1 MTDNDSTRL
10 LSDSGL
16 PAAGPA
22 INARRADGDGA
33 PAERSR
39 PTTSRS
45 RPESGR
51 RRSAGR
57 TVLLTR
63 LDSPLAEHI
72 ADRHPELHLVDLV
85 TGETP
90 REDVE
95 QILLTG
101 PQPPGPDSGW
111 QTRAEGARWVHFGSA
126 GIDNFPRDWLF
137 GRTVTCSRGVNSA
150 PIAEFVLGLILSAEK
165 RLPQLWGPTP
175 ADSLWSDPLGSLEN
189 RTVGLIGLGSIGTA
203 VTSRLRPF
211 GPRIIGVRRST
222 GSPVPPGVEVRGRLE
237 DVLAES
243 EHLVVA
249 APLTPATHHLLDRA
263 AFARVRP
270 GAHLI
275 NVSRGGLIDH
285 QALLA
290 ALRNGI
296 VGRASLDV
304 TEPEPLPDDDPL
316 RHHPNVYLT
325 PHVSWSGPGT
335 QSRALDLFSTN
346 LRRWWDRQPMLGLVD
361 VAAGY

>member
-1 MTDNDSTRL
+1 M
-10 LSDSGL
+10 
-16 PAAGPA
+16 
-22 INARRADGDGA
+22 
-33 PAERSR
+33 
-39 PTTSRS
+39 
-45 RPESGR
+45 
-51 RRSAGR
+51 
-57 TVLLTR
+57 
-63 LDSPLAEHI
+63 
-72 ADRHPELHLVDLV
+72 
-85 TGETP
+85 
-90 REDVE
+90 
-95 QILLTG
+95 
-101 PQPPGPDSGW
+101 
-111 QTRAEGARWVHFGSA
+111 HFGSA
-126 GIDNFPRDWLF
+126 GIDNFPREWLF

-175 ADSLWSDPLGSLEN
+175 ANSLWSDPLGSLEKPHG
-189 RTVGLIGLGSIGTA
+189 RPDRLGLDRHCGDVPAAT
-203 VTSRLRPF
+203 F
-211 GPRIIGVRRST
+211 WPRIIGVRRST

>member
-1 MTDNDSTRL
+1 MTDNDSTR
-10 LSDSGL
+10 S
-16 PAAGPA
+16 PA
-22 INARRADGDGA
+22 
-33 PAERSR
+33 
-39 PTTSRS
+39 
-45 RPESGR
+45 
-51 RRSAGR
+51 R

-63 LDSPLAEHI
+63 LDSPLAEPI

-85 TGETP
+85 AGEKP
-90 REDVE
+90 RDDVE

-101 PQPPGPDSGW
+101 PHPPNPDSGW
-111 QTRAEGARWVHFGSA
+111 RSRADGARWVHFGSA

-165 RLPQLWGPTP
+165 RLPELWGPTP
-175 ADSLWSDPLGSLEN
+175 AESLWSNPLGSLES

-203 VTSRLRPF
+203 VTARLRPF
-211 GPRIIGVRRST
+211 GARIVAVRRSS
-222 GSPVPPGVEVRGRLE
+222 GSPVPTGVEVRGCLE

-249 APLTPATHHLLDRA
+249 APLTPATHHLLDSA
-263 AFARVRP
+263 AFARIRP

-285 QALLA
+285 DALLA
-290 ALRNGI
+290 AVRNGI

-304 TEPEPLPDDDPL
+304 TEPEPLPEDHPL
-316 RHHPNVYLT
+316 RQHANVYLT

-335 QSRALDLFSTN
+335 QSRALDLFSAN
-346 LRRWWDRQPMLGLVD
+346 LRRWRDRQPLLGLVD